1 MRKYDLFVNG
11 IHVLRDD
18 RQTVH
23 DFVKDNVEP
32 LGLEKVQPKR

>member
-1 MRKYDLFVNG
+1 MYEIKKAATMRKYDLFVNG

-23 DFVKDNVEP
+23 DFVKETLNH
-32 LGLEKVQPKR
+32 